1 MNVCSHNLL
10 QPNEQGRTSV
20 YICHIQISF
29 SRLDWL
35 WKNCLQS
42 NFTFVLRSLGVARIL
57 YRREWHP
64 TSYSAFM
71 WRCRRLPRRCVHNLP
86 SGFNSFVSSRYRFH
100 RRLGLHRFLFYDA
113 GKRCTVV
120 NCFLVAAVVK
130 LLLLLLLLFS
140 V

>member
-35 WKNCLQS
+35 WKNCLES

-64 TSYSAFM
+64 TSHSAFM

-86 SGFNSFVSSRYRFH
+86 SGFLLTYKRADSILLFHHVIVSI
-100 RRLGLHRFLFYDA
+100 
-113 GKRCTVV
+113 V
-120 NCFLVAAVVK
+120 FLVYIDFYFMMLANDVQ
-130 LLLLLLLLFS
+130 LLIVFWLPLL
-140 V
+140 

>member
-42 NFTFVLRSLGVARIL
+42 NFTFVLRTLGVARIL

-71 WRCRRLPRRCVHNLP
+71 WRCRRLSRICVHNLP
-86 SGFNSFVSSRYRFH
+86 SGFLLNY
-100 RRLGLHRFLFYDA
+100 
-113 GKRCTVV
+113 KR
-120 NCFLVAAVVK
+120 ADSI
-130 LLLLLLLLFS
+130 LLFHHVIVS
-140 V
+140 IAVLVYIDFYFMMLANDVQLLIVFWLPLL